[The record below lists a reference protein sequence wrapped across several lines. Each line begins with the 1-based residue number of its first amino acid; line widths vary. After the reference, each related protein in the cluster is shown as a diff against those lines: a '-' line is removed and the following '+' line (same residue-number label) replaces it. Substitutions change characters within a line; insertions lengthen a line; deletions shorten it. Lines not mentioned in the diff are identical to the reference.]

1 MLSFVEHQRKSQ
13 TINIVLSVIIVI
25 THIMCSYSGLAQWRT
40 SPGDSDSRKL
50 TDKNNFYEQPEMT
63 SNLS

>member
-1 MLSFVEHQRKSQ
+1 MMSSVEHQRTSQ

-25 THIMCSYSGLAQWRT
+25 THIMCSYSGLAQWRI

-50 TDKNNFYEQPEMT
+50 TDKNELYEQPQMT